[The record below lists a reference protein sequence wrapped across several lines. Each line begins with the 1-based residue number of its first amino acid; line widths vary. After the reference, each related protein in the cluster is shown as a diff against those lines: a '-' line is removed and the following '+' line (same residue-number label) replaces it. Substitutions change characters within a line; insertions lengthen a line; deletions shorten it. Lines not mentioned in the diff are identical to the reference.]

1 MFTGLIEQVGTIRRL
16 ERNGTSYLLTIA
28 HLPWD
33 EPLKVG
39 DSVAVNG
46 ICLTTVD
53 VQAQAFGATA
63 MPETVQHSAMAKWEL
78 GMHVNLERA
87 LSVNGR
93 LHGHFVSGHIDGIGQ
108 ISQIRRAEVAHRI
121 RVQVEPAL
129 LRYIIPKGSIAL
141 DGMSLTITKTGEN
154 YFEVSII
161 PHTWQQTNTR
171 EYQNGSVVNIETDV
185 LGKYIDHLLGSQK
198 NTDENLQKI
207 LIQNGFLD

>member
-53 VQAQAFGATA
+53 VQAQAFSATA
-63 MPETVQHSAMAKWEL
+63 MPETVQHSAMAKWQL

-93 LHGHFVSGHIDGIGQ
+93 LHGHFVS
-108 ISQIRRAEVAHRI
+108 
-121 RVQVEPAL
+121 
-129 LRYIIPKGSIAL
+129 IAL
-141 DGMSLTITKTGEN
+141 DGMSLTITEIGEN

>member
-53 VQAQAFGATA
+53 VQAQAFSATA
-63 MPETVQHSAMAKWEL
+63 MPETVQHSAMAKWQL
-78 GMHVNLERA
+78 GMHV
-87 LSVNGR
+87 
-93 LHGHFVSGHIDGIGQ
+93 DGIGKV
-108 ISQIRRAEVAHRI
+108 SQIRKDEVAHRI

-129 LRYIIPKGSIAL
+129 LRHIIPKGSIAL
-141 DGMSLTITKTGEN
+141 DGMSLTITETGKN